1 MNKILKGAMVS
12 IASVFIAGSAFAGG
26 HDSCGDITIAEMD
39 WASAE
44 FMANVDKIILEEG
57 YGCNVE
63 LVPGATMTT
72 FASMDTKGVPDVAPE
87 LWANAVQTPL
97 AKAESEGRLFMLN
110 GAPITGAGEGW
121 MISTTAMEENGLT
134 TLDDV
139 LARPD
144 LFPHPEDSSKGG
156 IVTCPS
162 GWGCQIATN
171 QLFKAFDMEAKGWM
185 LIDSGSSA
193 GLDGSIQKAITRGE
207 NWFGYYWGPT
217 VLAAQGGLSL
227 LDMGPFGGND
237 NWDNCLM
244 DPECQDP
251 QPSGWVV
258 SEVTSVVA
266 ANFIE
271 NGPKAGKAYIEKRSF
286 PSDVMMEMLVWM
298 AENQASGE
306 DTAYEFLER
315 HPDVWSQW
323 VTPQGA
329 ALVKRA
335 L

>member
-1 MNKILKGAMVS
+1 MNRLITSMFLAMAT
-12 IASVFIAGSAFAGG
+12 IFLASAAFADG
-26 HDSCGDITIAEMD
+26 HDTCGDITIAEMD

-44 FMANVDKIILEEG
+44 LIANIDKIILEEG
-57 YGCNVE
+57 YGCSVE
-63 LVPGATMTT
+63 LIPGATMTT
-72 FASMDTKGVPDVAPE
+72 FASMDTKGEPDVAPE

-97 AKAESEGRLFMLN
+97 AKAEDEGRLFMLN

-121 MISTTAMEENGLT
+121 MITSKTAEANGLK

-144 LFPHPEDSSKGG
+144 LFPHPEDPSKGG

-193 GLDGSIQKAITRGE
+193 GLNGSIEKAVTRDE
-207 NWFGYYWGPT
+207 SWFGYYWGPT
-217 VLAAQGGLSL
+217 VLASSAGLTL
-227 LDMGPFGGND
+227 LDMGAFSGND
-237 NWDNCLM
+237 NWDNCVM

-251 QPSGWVV
+251 EPTGWVV

-271 NGPKAGKAYIEKRSF
+271 NGPKAGKAYIENRSF
-286 PSDVMMEMLVWM
+286 PAAVMSEMLM
-298 AENQASGE
+298 YMNSNQASGE
-306 DTAYEFLER
+306 DAAYEFLAK
-315 HPDVWSQW
+315 HPDLWTTW
-323 VTPQGA
+323 VTPEA
-329 ALVKRA
+329 ASLIKEA

>member
-1 MNKILKGAMVS
+1 M
-12 IASVFIAGSAFAGG
+12 
-26 HDSCGDITIAEMD
+26 
-39 WASAE
+39 
-44 FMANVDKIILEEG
+44 
-57 YGCNVE
+57 
-63 LVPGATMTT
+63 
-72 FASMDTKGVPDVAPE
+72 
-87 LWANAVQTPL
+87 
-97 AKAESEGRLFMLN
+97 
-110 GAPITGAGEGW
+110 
-121 MISTTAMEENGLT
+121 
-134 TLDDV
+134 
-139 LARPD
+139 
-144 LFPHPEDSSKGG
+144 
-156 IVTCPS
+156 TCPS

>member
-1 MNKILKGAMVS
+1 MNKILKGAVIS

-44 FMANVDKIILEEG
+44 LMANIDKIILEEG

-121 MISTTAMEENGLT
+121 MISTKAMQENGLK

-144 LFPHPEDSSKGG
+144 LFPHPEDPSKGG

-271 NGPKAGKAYIEKRSF
+271 NGPKAGKAYIEKRKF
-286 PSDVMMEMLVWM
+286 PSRCNDGNACLD
-298 AENQASGE
+298 G
-306 DTAYEFLER
+306 R
-315 HPDVWSQW
+315 KP
-323 VTPQGA
+323 G
-329 ALVKRA
+329 
-335 L
+335 

>member
-1 MNKILKGAMVS
+1 MNKILKGAVVS

-121 MISTTAMEENGLT
+121 MISTKAMQENGLT

-144 LFPHPEDSSKGG
+144 LFPHPEDPSKGG

-193 GLDGSIQKAITRGE
+193 GLDGSIQKQLLEVRT
-207 NWFGYYWGPT
+207 
-217 VLAAQGGLSL
+217 GLDIIGDQL
-227 LDMGPFGGND
+227 
-237 NWDNCLM
+237 C
-244 DPECQDP
+244 
-251 QPSGWVV
+251 
-258 SEVTSVVA
+258 
-266 ANFIE
+266 
-271 NGPKAGKAYIEKRSF
+271 
-286 PSDVMMEMLVWM
+286 
-298 AENQASGE
+298 
-306 DTAYEFLER
+306 
-315 HPDVWSQW
+315 
-323 VTPQGA
+323 
-329 ALVKRA
+329 
-335 L
+335 

>member
-1 MNKILKGAMVS
+1 MNKILKGAVIS

-44 FMANVDKIILEEG
+44 FMANIDKIILEEG

-63 LVPGATMTT
+63 LIPGATMTT

-121 MISTTAMEENGLT
+121 MISTKAMQENGLT

-144 LFPHPEDSSKGG
+144 LFPHPEDPSKGG

-271 NGPKAGKAYIEKRSF
+271 NGPKAGKAYIEKRKF
-286 PSDVMMEMLVWM
+286 PSRCNDG
-298 AENQASGE
+298 NASLDG
-306 DTAYEFLER
+306 R
-315 HPDVWSQW
+315 KP
-323 VTPQGA
+323 G
-329 ALVKRA
+329 
-335 L
+335 